1 MCRRQKLTWKP
12 QFQVPFPHL
21 PCSSRWVRARPPYHR
36 VLFSSV
42 SFPPSFLFPSRVRA
56 LRLSL
61 SLETAFPRLGAG
73 PEKQW
78 LECGQRRAE
87 NWSLILSSAQQL
99 SLCPPRAATMLK
111 RKASYLQQLAREK
124 WLNNHVSELCSPR
137 LCFIP
142 NSRCLTVLYP
152 LNPLSTHLMCSFLL
166 SSSCDIHF
174 AGIFSIILGLSVL
187 YAQDF

>member
-1 MCRRQKLTWKP
+1 MVVTVSLVSALGTVDLNSDGVDVCRRQKLTWKP

-21 PCSSRWVRARPPYHR
+21 SCSSRWVRARPSYHR
-36 VLFSSV
+36 VLLSSV

-61 SLETAFPRLGAG
+61 SLETAFPGLGAG

-124 WLNNHVSELCSPR
+124 RLNNHVSELRSPHVY
-137 LCFIP
+137 
-142 NSRCLTVLYP
+142 VLYQT
-152 LNPLSTHLMCSFLL
+152 LAVQLC
-166 SSSCDIHF
+166 CIH
-174 AGIFSIILGLSVL
+174 
-187 YAQDF
+187 